1 MKTKAGRP
9 KMEPEERKD
18 ALILLRTDDA
28 EKAEFNDAAQ
38 AAGMKL
44 SAWIR
49 DRLSAVAKRELRNAS
64 RSS

>member
-1 MKTKAGRP
+1 MDA
-9 KMEPEERKD
+9 EERKD

-28 EKAEFNDAAQ
+28 EKAEFNEAAQ

-49 DRLSAVAKRELRNAS
+49 DRLGAAAKRELRKAS